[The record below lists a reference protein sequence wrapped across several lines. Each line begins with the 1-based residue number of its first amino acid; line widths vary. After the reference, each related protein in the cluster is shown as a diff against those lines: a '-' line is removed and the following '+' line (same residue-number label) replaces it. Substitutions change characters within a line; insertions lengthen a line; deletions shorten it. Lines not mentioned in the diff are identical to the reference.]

1 MDQSNR
7 LKNIK
12 RIPEIAIPE
21 KRLHERTE
29 LFVNVHAA
37 VSDNEKCE
45 ALRTASSAII
55 ETIRLLY

>member
-7 LKNIK
+7 VKNIK

-21 KRLHERTE
+21 NRLHGRTE

-37 VSDNEKCE
+37 VSDNEERE
-45 ALRTASSAII
+45 ALRD
-55 ETIRLLY
+55 RLFCYN